1 MHSRNTMAAMI
12 VKMNL
17 MLWLVM
23 TPLTYDLK
31 RETLSRAL

>member
-1 MHSRNTMAAMI
+1 MHSRNTIAAMI

-23 TPLTYDLK
+23 TPLT
-31 RETLSRAL
+31 